1 MQNLNDV
8 QHNGF
13 QRFVKRAL
21 TLATWL
27 STAGAVLAAG
37 VFLFMT
43 LLTLTE
49 VVLRTTA
56 GRSTLIASEYSGYA
70 LSAMVYLSLGF
81 TFSEGAHIRITF
93 LNDALPKAAQR
104 WLEVILLSAATFVM
118 SIASIAVWQ
127 MVLTTQQR
135 GTVAYTPAETPLYIP
150 QAIMFVGLVIFLW
163 QLIANLLG
171 NIAFADLNALQQ
183 GDNNDT
189 HNDTHNSTQ
198 NSTHNH
204 DKNSEATA

>member
-1 MQNLNDV
+1 MQNL
-8 QHNGF
+8 NGF
-13 QRFVKRAL
+13 QRFVLRV
-21 TLATWL
+21 LAVAQWL
-27 STAGAVLAAG
+27 STAGGVLAAG
-37 VFLFMT
+37 VFLAMT
-43 LLTLTE
+43 SLTLTE

-70 LSAMVYLSLGF
+70 LSAMIYLSLGF

-104 WLEVILLSAATFVM
+104 WLEICLLTAATFVM

-150 QAIMFVGLVIFLW
+150 QAIMLAGLVIFLL
-163 QLIANLLG
+163 QLAANLLAQL
-171 NIAFADLNALQQ
+171 AFADLHALPNKDQHPLENSS
-183 GDNNDT
+183 DNSSD
-189 HNDTHNSTQ
+189 NS
-198 NSTHNH
+198 
-204 DKNSEATA
+204 SEGIA